1 MSSQIAHPADS
12 RAGTALVLISAG
24 HFMSH
29 FWLITWPSLF
39 TVLAGVFQVNYL
51 QLGFLMT
58 LYSVT
63 SAIFQVPFGYL
74 ADRHGPKPILV
85 FGLLVNGAGIGLS
98 ALAPNYSVLLVLA
111 LCAGVGQAVF
121 HPADYAILSALFSA
135 ERAGKPYSLHTF
147 TGFAGSAAAPLAIA
161 GITRAFNWQVALAVA
176 GLLGIIIAAA
186 VALWLRVPAPVRPAP
201 SPGAEGASR
210 KGASFRFMLSRPFL
224 LLFGFFVFTS
234 MFTAGL
240 QSFLPST
247 LTERYG
253 VSLETANG
261 MLTAFLVT
269 LAIGVLAGGVLADRI
284 RSYGRVIAISFTAS
298 TLLMLL
304 VAAVPIPVWLLLPVF
319 ALAGGLQGIIM
330 PSRDKLVRE
339 SSPEGA
345 AGQSFAFVS
354 VGFSVGGIISP
365 PILGEVLNRGEPTLV
380 FWGLALFL
388 VLATVTV
395 LIPARQPAKDRA
407 RTEERA
413 SV

>member
-29 FWLITWPSLF
+29 FWLITLPSLF
-39 TVLAGVFQVNYL
+39 PILAVVFQVNYL

>member
-1 MSSQIAHPADS
+1 
-12 RAGTALVLISAG
+12 
-24 HFMSH
+24 
-29 FWLITWPSLF
+29 
-39 TVLAGVFQVNYL
+39 
-51 QLGFLMT
+51 
-58 LYSVT
+58 
-63 SAIFQVPFGYL
+63 
-74 ADRHGPKPILV
+74 
-85 FGLLVNGAGIGLS
+85 
-98 ALAPNYSVLLVLA
+98 
-111 LCAGVGQAVF
+111 
-121 HPADYAILSALFSA
+121 
-135 ERAGKPYSLHTF
+135 
-147 TGFAGSAAAPLAIA
+147 
-161 GITRAFNWQVALAVA
+161 
-176 GLLGIIIAAA
+176 
-186 VALWLRVPAPVRPAP
+186 
-201 SPGAEGASR
+201 
-210 KGASFRFMLSRPFL
+210 FL

-365 PILGEVLNRGEPTLV
+365 PILGEVLTRGEATLV

>member
-12 RAGTALVLISAG
+12 RAGTALLLISAG

-39 TVLAGVFQVNYL
+39 TVLAGVFQVDYL

-85 FGLLVNGAGIGLS
+85 FGLLVNGAAIGLS
-98 ALAPNYSVLLVLA
+98 ALAPNYGVLLVLA

-147 TGFAGSAAAPLAIA
+147 TGFAGSAAAPLVIA
-161 GITRAFNWQVALAVA
+161 GITAVFNWQVALAVA

-186 VALWLRVPAPVRPAP
+186 VAFQLRVPAPVRPAP
-201 SPGAEGASR
+201 SPKAEGASR
-210 KGASFRFMLSRPFL
+210 KGASFSFMLSRPFL

-284 RSYGRVIAISFTAS
+284 RSYGRVIAASFTAS

-354 VGFSVGGIISP
+354 VGFSVGGIIAP
-365 PILGEVLNRGEPTLV
+365 PILGGVLNRGEPMLV
-380 FWGLALFL
+380 FWCLALFL